1 MLVFFFLNEYFGV
14 VYVSGSFFK
23 VAVGDQTQVAMVNFQ
38 MEKKMVFDTEPT
50 IRQHF
55 SVGHIAKKKS
65 LKPSKRDFSKFH
77 SHLWADDTI

>member
-1 MLVFFFLNEYFGV
+1 MFPAVFSRSLLG
-14 VYVSGSFFK
+14 
-23 VAVGDQTQVAMVNFQ
+23 QTQVAMVNFQ

-55 SVGHIAKKKS
+55 SVGHIAKKKEPGS
-65 LKPSKRDFSKFH
+65 HQREIFAKFQQIFH